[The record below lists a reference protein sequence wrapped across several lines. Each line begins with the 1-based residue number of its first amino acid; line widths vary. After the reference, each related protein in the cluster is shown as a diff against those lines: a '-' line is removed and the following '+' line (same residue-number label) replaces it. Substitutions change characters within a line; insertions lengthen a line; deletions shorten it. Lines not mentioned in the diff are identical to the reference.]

1 MAAKENSFDIV
12 SKIDLQEVDNAVNQA
27 VRELNTRFDF
37 RGSKCGISFDGKEIV
52 LTADDDFKLKNVIDV
67 LEPRLVKRKVD
78 LKALRYGKVEKAAG
92 DTVRQRVELV
102 QGLDKEVSARIIK
115 LIKGSKL
122 KVQASYQGDQVR
134 VSGKSRD
141 DLQAVIR
148 LIREREWDV
157 PLQFVNMRTM

>member
-12 SKIDLQEVDNAVNQA
+12 SQIDLQEVDNAVNQA
-27 VRELNTRFDF
+27 RREIGTRFDF
-37 RGSKCGISFDGKEIV
+37 RGSKCGLDFDGKEII
-52 LTADDDFKLKNVIDV
+52 LHADDDFKLKSLVDV
-67 LEPRLVKRKVD
+67 LEPRLLKRKVD

-92 DTVRQRVELV
+92 DTVRQRVELI
-102 QGLDKEVSARIIK
+102 QGLDKEISARIIK

-122 KVQASYQGDQVR
+122 KIQASYQGDQVR

-148 LIREREWDV
+148 LIREQEWEV
-157 PLQFVNMRTM
+157 PLQFINMRTM